1 MPDRRTMPENERI
14 NEEQE
19 IRSLMEKMLTFT
31 EGESEQTQNASLVLR
46 EDSPDSSLSE
56 EHILSMAPML
66 KKHCFCIP
74 AGVLSSAASEEKTHE

>member
-14 NEEQE
+14 EEQE
-19 IRSLMEKMLTFT
+19 IRGLMEKMLTFT
-31 EGESEQTQNASLVLR
+31 EDENEQTESASLVLR

-56 EHILSMAPML
+56 KRILSMAPML

>member
-46 EDSPDSSLSE
+46 EDRPDSSLSE
-56 EHILSMAPML
+56 ERILSMAPMM

-74 AGVLSSAASEEKTHE
+74 AGVLSFAASEEKNA